1 MLYFIGTGDN
11 VGERMQAKEYRA
23 DIDVLR
29 AIAVLAVIFYHAHI
43 PFFRGGFVGVSIFF
57 VISGYLITG
66 IIKRKL
72 ADGTFSFLEFY
83 ENRVRRIFPALA
95 VLMVF
100 WGLLY
105 YFLSM
110 PEILGLQR
118 SVRRALFGLAN
129 FFFYANTD
137 YFDPAAETMPLLHTW
152 SLGVEEQFYFVFP
165 LLLFILNIYIYIK
178 KPSGIKIVH
187 ILFALFLL
195 SFIFSAVF
203 VFYNQKFT
211 FYMLPA
217 RAWELLCGS
226 ILAYTAWTP
235 ATQKGKSFCILSG
248 LGIMFASIVLSG
260 DVLFPGFW
268 ALPPCLGAVL
278 YIAGGTSYAFSNRAN
293 IIHAVTNNKA
303 LVFIGVISYSLY
315 LWHWPVLVFYSTFPF
330 YKEITLPAAGILIVL
345 TIFISYLSWRFVERP
360 VRQLPLFKNRKIL
373 WIVTLVCAAGI
384 FTMAT
389 YMRYGKSYD
398 IFNCSRSQSFTAFP
412 KQAAVKGKIPVDFI
426 LIGDSHRF
434 SEESLFQKMAEQYRL
449 TGITSNQRLMKNT
462 FISKYNYKRGKIVRM
477 EWNRLTE
484 LFERYSCE
492 NLFIVFRYSQKIDG
506 KERYYSQ
513 DEAFPIYY
521 IPDKK
526 LTPQEAFL
534 QSMRDMLDEAVSY
547 GIKHIYI
554 QYPVPEPK
562 DMVPNKA
569 TMLTLFFE
577 YPVSQIN
584 EKLGEKLTEY
594 RQRNKDV
601 FEAFAIL
608 REEYPQIEFVDI
620 SPYYLNADTRQFAVM
635 DEKNLFYYDDDHLS
649 HEGAMLHME
658 AYEPVFARIAKQKA
672 ENEKQGG

>member
-178 KPSGIKIVH
+178 KTSGIKIVH

-330 YKEITLPAAGILIVL
+330 YKEITLPAAGILIVF

-373 WIVTLVCAAGI
+373 WIVTLICAAGI

-389 YMRYGKSYD
+389 YMRYGRLYD
-398 IFNCSRSQSFTAFP
+398 VYTFTGPHRFSQFP
-412 KQAAVKGKIPVDFI
+412 EQKASDKKIPVDFI
-426 LIGDSHRF
+426 LIGDSHRL
-434 SEESLFQKMAEQYRL
+434 SEEGVFQKMAEEYQL
-449 TGITSNQRLMKNT
+449 MGLVNNQVMKNAVV
-462 FISKYNYKRGKIVRM
+462 SRYDYKRIKSFEYEWDNLSKI
-477 EWNRLTE
+477 
-484 LFERYSCE
+484 FGSYSCE
-492 NLFIVFRYSQKIDG
+492 NLFIAFRYSQKITG
-506 KERYYSQ
+506 KDRYYSL
-513 DEAFPIYY
+513 DDSYPLLYL
-521 IPDKK
+521 PNKK

-577 YPVSQIN
+577 YSVSQIN

-594 RQRNKDV
+594 RQRNNDV